1 MVVAQT
7 NAMASLAAR
16 RTSHMLKAVVRRPS
30 SNEEIDEIAEEK
42 PPTRPS
48 PWPAWPLNK

>member
-1 MVVAQT
+1 VVVAQT

-30 SNEEIDEIAEEK
+30 SNERRS
-42 PPTRPS
+42 TRLPKRS
-48 PWPAWPLNK
+48 PRLAPLPGLPGR